1 MTCSK
6 ISSLDSVLA
15 AMATTERQIAAEPVD
30 RYQQR
35 IFTRLKDLI
44 LPIAFTGKNK
54 RGGVA

>member
-1 MTCSK
+1 MRYHAERSDK
-6 ISSLDSVLA
+6 RMFI
-15 AMATTERQIAAEPVD
+15 TTNLTAAELVD

-54 RGGVA
+54 RGGAA